1 MAFLL
6 DWLAL
11 PVRGGQKMVLWL
23 AGKLLEEAEREP
35 LDEDRVR
42 GELLE
47 LQERYD
53 AGELGE
59 EEYDRQES
67 ALLDRLNAVRE
78 AKAQESSRTGSA
90 AEKPPHRSS

>member
-6 DWLAL
+6 DWLTL
-11 PVRGGQKMVLWL
+11 PVLGAPTMVHWL
-23 AGKLLEEAEREP
+23 AGKLLEEGERES

-47 LQERYD
+47 LQERYE
-53 AGELGE
+53 AGEMGE
-59 EEYDRQES
+59 EEYDRQET

-78 AKAQESSRTGSA
+78 AKARQSRQG
-90 AEKPPHRSS
+90 